1 MMRAHTIRDG
11 MRVRTSDGARLGRV
25 VLTGERTFQIE
36 KGFFFPREYVARY
49 ADVSEV
55 QGDEVVL
62 TVSREELLRGLR
74 PEGIGAAPPEVPET
88 RAPEDAAE
96 RRRLEEQLDWNRQRQ
111 WAEATPETEYARAR
125 VEKRARPAGGGQRKL
140 SVERDTYRVGPDAPY
155 PGAVRVRHKE
165 YAVGYSEAV
174 GEVIAFHAEHDA
186 DPPTHHRHDYREETG
201 DRAARTEPAPAS
213 GGRQPA
219 PDMAGTKRGDPGE
232 RP

>member
-1 MMRAHTIRDG
+1 MMRAHTIREG

-25 VLTGERTFQIE
+25 VLTGERTFQVE

-55 QGDEVVL
+55 QGDEVTL

-74 PEGIGAAPPEVPET
+74 HAGIGAAPPEVPQT
-88 RAPEDAAE
+88 QAPQDPREQ
-96 RRRLEEQLDWNRQRQ
+96 RRLEDQLEHNRERQ
-111 WAEATPETEYARAR
+111 WAEAGPPLTPADAR
-125 VEKRARPAGGGQRKL
+125 VEKRLRTTGSAQRRL

-165 YAVGYSEAV
+165 YAIGYSEAV
-174 GEVIAFHAEHDA
+174 GDVIAFHAEHDTDSPRQTRQEA
-186 DPPTHHRHDYREETG
+186 VFRED
-201 DRAARTEPAPAS
+201 DRELEEPDAR
-213 GGRQPA
+213 RPA
-219 PDMAGTKRGDPGE
+219 PDMAGTHRGDPGE